1 MGRLKTAL
9 VLGAGAARGAYE
21 AGVVAWLR
29 EELEPQL
36 GTPLPIDVVAG
47 TSVGAVHACYLAATM
62 DTPAR
67 QGAGLIAQWE
77 AMRVEQVLRF
87 GYGDVWRLLRESF
100 GRAPRSAGRD
110 LRFGGLVDP
119 AGLRALVGQKV
130 PWTRIGR
137 NLRKGVLD
145 ALAISTTHVG
155 TGRTRVYV
163 QRRGGGLPPWTADP
177 QVEGIAARIGP
188 NHALASAAIPVLFP
202 AVRVRGELHADG
214 ALRMSVPLS
223 PALRLGAQRVVVIS
237 PSRRDPPPNKVTR
250 ELHEAAYGSAAY
262 LAGKMLVALLADRTD
277 QDLARVEQINNLLNA
292 GVESYGEGFLKMLQQ
307 TRSDASAPPF
317 HYVRTLMVRPSADL
331 GAMAAEYIQTRE
343 FREGGEGLAHRAI
356 LKLVER
362 EAPGEADLASH
373 LLFDRGFAAR
383 LIELGR
389 NDARA
394 QREDWLRFFSDE
406 PQCAAEA
413 ANFERPADAVG
424 SGRTAVG

>member
-1 MGRLKTAL
+1 MGHLKTAL

-29 EELEPQL
+29 EELEPEL
-36 GTPLPIDVVAG
+36 GFTLPIDIVAG
-47 TSVGAVHACYLAATM
+47 TSVGAVHASYLAATM
-62 DTPAR
+62 DAPAR
-67 QGAGLIAQWE
+67 QGAGLIAHWE
-77 AMRVEQVLRF
+77 AMRVEQVLHF
-87 GYGDVWRLLRESF
+87 GYRDVWRLLRESF
-100 GRAPRSAGRD
+100 GRPPRSTSRD

-119 AGLRALVGQKV
+119 SGLRALVGQQI

-137 NLRKGVLD
+137 NLRKGLLS
-145 ALAISTTHVG
+145 ALAVTTTHVG
-155 TGRTRVYV
+155 TGRTRVFV
-163 QRRGGGLPPWTADP
+163 QRRSGGLPPWTRDP
-177 QVEGIAARIGP
+177 QVEGVAARIGP
-188 NHALASAAIPVLFP
+188 NHALASAAIPILFP

-223 PALRLGAQRVVVIS
+223 PAVRLGAQRVAVIS
-237 PSRRDPPPNKVTR
+237 PSRPAPPPDRRTR
-250 ELHEAAYGSAAY
+250 ELHEAAYGTAAY

-292 GVESYGEGFLKMLQQ
+292 GVESYGAGFLEMLRT

-331 GAMAAEYIQTRE
+331 GAMAAEYVQTRE

-373 LLFDRGFAAR
+373 LLFDRGYAAR

-389 NDARA
+389 KDAQA
-394 QREDWLRFFSDE
+394 QREAWLRFFSNE
-406 PQCAAEA
+406 PQCAAEEA
-413 ANFERPADAVG
+413 TF
-424 SGRTAVG
+424 GRSSDTAISQPRITG